1 MISARECGI
10 ELSDI
15 MISQKIIMS
24 SDGLTSFLY
33 KKMEF
38 DNSFA
43 DFIEWVKLS
52 DLNPNNSVI

>member
-1 MISARECGI
+1 MRAMISARECGI

-43 DFIEWVKLS
+43 DFIE
-52 DLNPNNSVI
+52 